1 MLELY
6 QNNPAVQAA
15 VQGGLVP
22 FVVALIVAAVLNRT
36 RYMWLAI
43 VAGYAA
49 QVALATGFSF
59 SPLSASRKI
68 LLLALL
74 APLVGIAADMM
85 ATRARAAGYVL
96 AALTGAAAVWV
107 FITLLAQKESS
118 QAWIAGGG
126 IVLFAFAMTALLV
139 SLRDDALRTGAAGLG
154 LGLATGITA
163 LMSASVGFM
172 TSGISV
178 AASAGAL
185 LLVWVVNSRPVAP
198 GILGTLTIGVMI
210 ALFAEGALMLAKLPW
225 YALVALLA
233 VPLAVRLPAPE
244 SASVFVRAFV
254 LSLYALIAALIPIA
268 AVWFAPGA

>member
-22 FVVALIVAAVLNRT
+22 FVVAVIVAAVLNRS
-36 RYMWLAI
+36 RFMWLAI

-74 APLVGIAADMM
+74 APLVGIAADMV
-85 ATRARAAGYVL
+85 AARARSTGHVT
-96 AALTGAAAVWV
+96 AALAGAAAVWV
-107 FITLLAQKESS
+107 FITILGQKEGS
-118 QAWIAGGG
+118 QAWIAGAG
-126 IVLFAFAMTALLV
+126 IALFAFAMTALLV
-139 SLRDDALRTGAAGLG
+139 SLRDDALRTGAAALG

-172 TSGISV
+172 TSGIAV

-198 GILGTLTIGVMI
+198 GLLGTLTIGVMI
-210 ALFAEGALMLAKLPW
+210 ALFSEGSLMLAKLPW
-225 YALVALLA
+225 YALVSLLL
-233 VPLAVRLPAPE
+233 VPIAVRLPAPA
-244 SASVFVRAFV
+244 SASVFARTFV
-254 LSLYALIAALIPIA
+254 LCLYALVAALIPIA
-268 AVWFAPGA
+268 AVWFAPGG

>member
-1 MLELY
+1 VLELY

-85 ATRARAAGYVL
+85 ATRARATGYVL

-107 FITLLAQKESS
+107 FITLLAQKEGS

-163 LMSASVGFM
+163 LMSSVGFM